1 MPMTLVAAEPK
12 ENPLMLRGAVALAA
26 LLLAALVVFG
36 VGMLVAGTAPAAPK
50 SPFGV
55 GIREAAQGGSDIGRW
70 LLMQQEWFYRQ
81 MADALKGA
89 SEHGCFALGMVFLA
103 FAYGVFHA
111 GGPGH
116 GKAVISAYLIANESA
131 LWRGVALSTVA
142 ALLQGLVAVAIVL
155 AAHFLLRATA
165 IGMTQL
171 ADRVELVSFAAIMLY
186 GLVLTWRKAAPL
198 AARLAQEGW
207 QAQARAHAHADAL
220 GHDHDHH
227 RHDHHGHDHHGHH
240 HHDHAH
246 HDHGHHHHGQAHD
259 GHECCDHHVP
269 VEFVQ
274 SQSFRWRDA
283 VPVVIAAGSRPCSGA
298 IIILVFALSQNLI
311 WAGLAAV
318 FAMAIGVAITVGVLA
333 ILSVYAK
340 WLAQR
345 FVGSE
350 GRFAGI
356 GAAIE
361 LFAAAFV
368 AMLGLGL
375 MSGLA
380 MISAG

>member
-1 MPMTLVAAEPK
+1 M
-12 ENPLMLRGAVALAA
+12 
-26 LLLAALVVFG
+26 
-36 VGMLVAGTAPAAPK
+36 
-50 SPFGV
+50 
-55 GIREAAQGGSDIGRW
+55 
-70 LLMQQEWFYRQ
+70 
-81 MADALKGA
+81 
-89 SEHGCFALGMVFLA
+89 
-103 FAYGVFHA
+103 
-111 GGPGH
+111 
-116 GKAVISAYLIANESA
+116 
-131 LWRGVALSTVA
+131 
-142 ALLQGLVAVAIVL
+142 
-155 AAHFLLRATA
+155 
-165 IGMTQL
+165 
-171 ADRVELVSFAAIMLY
+171 
-186 GLVLTWRKAAPL
+186 
-198 AARLAQEGW
+198 
-207 QAQARAHAHADAL
+207 
-220 GHDHDHH
+220 
-227 RHDHHGHDHHGHH
+227 
-240 HHDHAH
+240 
-246 HDHGHHHHGQAHD
+246 
-259 GHECCDHHVP
+259 P

-356 GAAIE
+356 GTAIE